1 MATNENR
8 NISYL
13 NKNFTDF
20 RNSLIDFT
28 KTYFP
33 ETYND
38 FTPSSP
44 GMMFMEMSSYVGDVL
59 SFYLDNQI
67 QENFL
72 QYAKQQNNVY
82 SLAYMFGY
90 TPKIT
95 SAATVDIDIYQQVPS
110 IINGST
116 SIPDYS
122 YAVKLGSFGL
132 VFLIVSNIVSWA
144 R

>member
-44 GMMFMEMSSYVGDVL
+44 GMMFMEMSSYVGDIL

-67 QENFL
+67 QENFYNML
-72 QYAKQQNNVY
+72 NNKI
-82 SLAYMFGY
+82 MF
-90 TPKIT
+90 IH
-95 SAATVDIDIYQQVPS
+95 
-110 IINGST
+110 
-116 SIPDYS
+116 
-122 YAVKLGSFGL
+122 
-132 VFLIVSNIVSWA
+132 
-144 R
+144 